1 MSPEVYNSIT
11 SRIGVSDSHSDFI
24 QFQFISL
31 TSAFFYHGSSVESSQ
46 IQHSQSSTEHNK
58 NQYTYSRKKPSLR
71 SEHSPSLRR
80 KSSSKEATQ
89 NVKAMRNSSKSS
101 LSESAKEITS
111 EVTIVSKEPTKES
124 VTEPVKEPTKEPTK
138 ESVAEPMKEPTKEP
152 IKEPAAELSPKL
164 SVESSPKALSEPS
177 PELPQQ
183 QPQPMLRAK
192 PKPELITMNIGSN
205 KEQPKQLSSTS
216 LTTTPLKE
224 TVDHN
229 SHDSSEHGATIT
241 KVPSQTTHNS
251 VSSPLQEATP
261 QSVILYSDLD
271 LYNFCD
277 YAAIYFQRK
286 KPRIFHTFSL
296 TELTSYSKD
305 VPIRSLHP
313 FPQMMMANVLDI
325 ERSVMMYMNITAMVS
340 EPNSTDSE
348 VYMELLE
355 RIAYPS
361 SSNQDIFDEIVCFI
375 MKETQGNPSIE
386 SEQLGFKLLY
396 VLLSL
401 RRPSLPLLKYVVSFV
416 NNRLTF
422 ASCGGFARAIMLQLL
437 DDSKQVN
444 PEFHLSHFRKVC
456 ELAERVHPPFLES
469 IRNSSVQ
476 EIIDTEDTAEILL
489 RHGILPPKG
498 GTFAWKPIQCM
509 NDV

>member
-1 MSPEVYNSIT
+1 M
-11 SRIGVSDSHSDFI
+11 
-24 QFQFISL
+24 
-31 TSAFFYHGSSVESSQ
+31 
-46 IQHSQSSTEHNK
+46 
-58 NQYTYSRKKPSLR
+58 
-71 SEHSPSLRR
+71 
-80 KSSSKEATQ
+80 
-89 NVKAMRNSSKSS
+89 
-101 LSESAKEITS
+101 
-111 EVTIVSKEPTKES
+111 
-124 VTEPVKEPTKEPTK
+124 
-138 ESVAEPMKEPTKEP
+138 
-152 IKEPAAELSPKL
+152 
-164 SVESSPKALSEPS
+164 
-177 PELPQQ
+177 
-183 QPQPMLRAK
+183 
-192 PKPELITMNIGSN
+192 
-205 KEQPKQLSSTS
+205 
-216 LTTTPLKE
+216 
-224 TVDHN
+224 
-229 SHDSSEHGATIT
+229 
-241 KVPSQTTHNS
+241 
-251 VSSPLQEATP
+251 
-261 QSVILYSDLD
+261 
-271 LYNFCD
+271 
-277 YAAIYFQRK
+277 
-286 KPRIFHTFSL
+286 

-456 ELAERVHPPFLES
+456 ELAERAHPPFLES